1 MTHEKLLIMA
11 GLCLSLSSFCY
22 GQNLWQTQEGGHL
35 PTTGKRFVEPTRYQA
50 FSANAAALRS
60 HLFAAPHED
69 RIDNPLHSNLLLPVP
84 MPDGSMDTFAIVQY
98 DMMEP
103 ELADS
108 YPDIRTFRGISKT
121 SPYRAIRCDWT
132 SFGFH
137 AKIYGPE
144 QHTIYIDT
152 YSDADVERYV
162 AY

>member
-11 GLCLSLSSFCY
+11 GLCLLLSSFGY
-22 GQNLWQTQEGGHL
+22 GQDLWQTQEGGHL

-84 MPDGSMDTFAIVQY
+84 MPDGSMDTFALVQY

-103 ELADS
+103 ELA
-108 YPDIRTFRGISKT
+108 
-121 SPYRAIRCDWT
+121 
-132 SFGFH
+132 
-137 AKIYGPE
+137 
-144 QHTIYIDT
+144 
-152 YSDADVERYV
+152 ERYPAFALSEASARSRRTAPSAAIGRV
-162 AY
+162 SDSMLKYMARNSTPYI